1 MEKVQQFEVDGM
13 LYSMQSTYYEDD
25 KVWCADI
32 APYEWNKESE
42 MRRDMLI
49 HFLADDDQER
59 SLFEGWDC
67 RDEDTFLQEYN
78 KYQSWVHND
87 DHEYDPNKNI

>member
-1 MEKVQQFEVDGM
+1 M

-32 APYEWNKESE
+32 EPYEWNKESE

-49 HFLADDDQER
+49 HFLAEGDEKMR
-59 SLFEGWDC
+59 LRMSLWDC
-67 RDEDTFLQEYN
+67 ANEDELEQRFVAYCYGINNE
-78 KYQSWVHND
+78 
-87 DHEYDPNKNI
+87 E